1 MDKELLKNF
10 TILYVEDEEMVRKNA
25 VEYLQRLAKE
35 VYEAKDGK
43 EAIKIWSEL
52 HPDIIITDISMP
64 KLNGLDMAAY
74 IRSKDTK
81 TQIIVATAH
90 TDTEYLMKAVELQLV
105 KYLTKPITKDKLL
118 NALQMGI
125 DKIEDKSKFSIYL
138 SKESSYNAYTHTLKY
153 KDKEIQL
160 TNNEALFMN
169 LLSSHN
175 SRIVSYEEIEN
186 AIWPY
191 DGMSSDAIRSLV
203 RGLRK
208 KLQVD
213 VIKNI
218 SGSGYK
224 LSPLT

>member
-1 MDKELLKNF
+1 MNKDLLKNF

-25 VEYLQRLAKE
+25 VEYLERLAKE

-43 EAIKIWSEL
+43 EAIKIWTEV

-90 TDTEYLMKAVELQLV
+90 TDTKYLMRAVELQLV
-105 KYLTKPITKDKLL
+105 KYLTKPITKEKLL
-118 NALQMGI
+118 NALEMSI
-125 DKIEDKSKFSIYL
+125 DKIEDKSKFSIHL
-138 SKESSYNAYTHTLKY
+138 SDNCTYNAYLHTLHLDG
-153 KDKEIQL
+153 KDVRL

-208 KLQVD
+208 KVQVD
-213 VIKNI
+213 VIENI

-224 LSPLT
+224 LSPLI